1 MNEKIRALYLAE
13 QNVDTI
19 IDCLCGQI
27 QSLQAMN
34 DMYRSSVKRLE
45 ENILALKMKYEPM
58 TDEEE
63 ADILG

>member
-19 IDCLCGQI
+19 IDCLCGHI

-34 DMYRSSVKRLE
+34 DMYRASVKRLE
-45 ENILALKMKYEPM
+45 DNILALKMKYEPM
-58 TDEEE
+58 TDEEAAE
-63 ADILG
+63 IG